1 MDTLKL
7 DVQVPDCILT
17 TISSCHNK
25 TKGSNKVTGTQHPAF
40 LSTESSGIIPSIKVC
55 VNEKMFALIPQLL
68 MRAGWLVTPRGEGGD
83 VPGAWSV
90 ACGNSRRGSSFQPQ
104 VSFCC
109 LDYIYPP
116 LPCMQEPLRPSDGHG
131 IRHEG
136 PIVPTESMSLGLKV
150 ETNGLA
156 SSN

>member
-7 DVQVPDCILT
+7 AVQLPGCILT

-25 TKGSNKVTGTQHPAF
+25 TKGDGDAASS
-40 LSTESSGIIPSIKVC
+40 LSGESSATIPSFKGC
-55 VNEKMFALIPQLL
+55 VDEKMFALIPQLL
-68 MRAGWLVTPRGEGGD
+68 MRAGWLVTPRGEGD
-83 VPGAWSV
+83 VPCAWSV
-90 ACGNSRRGSSFQPQ
+90 ACGNNRRGSSFQPQ

-116 LPCMQEPLRPSDGHG
+116 LPCVQEPLRPGDGHG

-136 PIVPTESMSLGLKV
+136 PIVPTESMSHGLKV

>member
-25 TKGSNKVTGTQHPAF
+25 TKGSNKVTGTQHPAS

-68 MRAGWLVTPRGEGGD
+68 MRAGWLVTPRGEGGMYP
-83 VPGAWSV
+83 VHGALP
-90 ACGNSRRGSSFQPQ
+90 AGTAAGAQ
-104 VSFCC
+104 VSNPRCRFVVWITFILRC
-109 LDYIYPP
+109 LACRNLCDPVTDMASDMRARLFP
-116 LPCMQEPLRPSDGHG
+116 LNQCHLD
-131 IRHEG
+131 
-136 PIVPTESMSLGLKV
+136 
-150 ETNGLA
+150 
-156 SSN
+156 

>member
-1 MDTLKL
+1 MYPVHGAL
-7 DVQVPDCILT
+7 
-17 TISSCHNK
+17 
-25 TKGSNKVTGTQHPAF
+25 PA
-40 LSTESSGIIPSIKVC
+40 
-55 VNEKMFALIPQLL
+55 
-68 MRAGWLVTPRGEGGD
+68 R
-83 VPGAWSV
+83 
-90 ACGNSRRGSSFQPQ
+90 NSRRGSSFQPQ

-116 LPCMQEPLRPSDGHG
+116 LPCIQEPLRPSGGHG